1 MILNLTVVMILTKNS
16 TSVESVCK
24 NSYLQIWT
32 RMILT
37 ILNLTVWTILT
48 LTHLNLSTRET
59 REKVLTKLSLW
70 SFIQV
75 AMERYSKNK

>member
-16 TSVESVCK
+16 TSDESVCK
-24 NSYLQIWT
+24 NSYLQIWA

-70 SFIQV
+70 SFLQL

>member
-24 NSYLQIWT
+24 NSYLQIWA